1 MQRSSRDVPEQTSGS
16 SSSSDKSERLGVLP
30 RAVSA
35 DDGAL
40 RKAALQVQKD
50 LAGVEI
56 PEVTSVAALS
66 AAATSS
72 IGNTPLAAGQD
83 TPATA
88 ESAVS
93 DAPNRLSP
101 ALLRALDAETDTQ
114 SGRQSGFPASLA
126 VQPAGSRRGSND
138 SIAEPL
144 PSSAYAESKSRGPDG
159 RKGSGL
165 ESKPTATAGKSQP
178 SRFAV
183 SPRGAPGPAAPES
196 ESSDSEGYPEPTPGG
211 AGAGATPGQGTAA
224 PSRGLAVAV
233 PAANRAGSEADGA
246 QDMESPSSARPL
258 LAGPFSTAV
267 VGAPG
272 PVHVSPKGSVIGFM
286 PVPHG
291 QHPLHGED
299 DSMVRR
305 PLTLLLAHVT
315 PHSCLLGIMTVA
327 HAVLHN
333 RRKHS
338 CCVTPHYMAVSVQ
351 CLSTQAHVNPCV
363 AVLAAMA

>member
-1 MQRSSRDVPEQTSGS
+1 MCAEAIPLRVPDLVAKFESQVVQPHDIGQVAQNMQRSSKDVPEQSPGS
-16 SSSSDKSERLGVLP
+16 SSSSEKSERLGALP

-50 LAGVEI
+50 LAGIEI

-66 AAATSS
+66 AAAILS
-72 IGNTPLAAGQD
+72 IGNNPLAAGQD

-88 ESAVS
+88 DSAVS

-114 SGRQSGFPASLA
+114 SGRQSGFPASVA
-126 VQPAGSRRGSND
+126 VQPASSRRGSND
-138 SIAEPL
+138 SVAEPL

-159 RKGSGL
+159 RKGGVL
-165 ESKPTATAGKSQP
+165 ESKPTTTAGKSQP

-183 SPRGAPGPAAPES
+183 SPRGAPGPAATES
-196 ESSDSEGYPEPTPGG
+196 ESSDSEGYPEPSPRG
-211 AGAGATPGQGTAA
+211 AGARATPGRGTAA

-233 PAANRAGSEADGA
+233 PAANRTGSGADGA
-246 QDMESPSSARPL
+246 QDMESPSSARAL
-258 LAGPFSTAV
+258 LAGPFPSAV

-305 PLTLLLAHVT
+305 PHLASCSRHYIFMLAW
-315 PHSCLLGIMTVA
+315 HS
-327 HAVLHN
+327 
-333 RRKHS
+333 
-338 CCVTPHYMAVSVQ
+338 
-351 CLSTQAHVNPCV
+351 
-363 AVLAAMA
+363 